1 MPPDSILVSEAQ
13 HQAHADERLVPTG
26 AASHSDLSREVY
38 CILGMPVDAVDMAG
52 ALQKLEAAAAG
63 GAPFLVSTPNLN
75 FLVNIQSD
83 EEFRDTLLDSDLC
96 LADGLPIIWI
106 ARIMGLPIRE
116 RVAGSDMF
124 DALKSPARFAQQLS
138 VFLFGGAQGAAAAVA
153 AKLHAEPCGLRAVGS
168 LDPGFLTVEEMSRD
182 DIIDVINASNADLLA
197 VFLGAKK
204 GQLWLHRNHDRLR
217 VPIRVQLGAT
227 VNFQAGTV
235 RRAPRMVRA
244 WGFEWLWRI
253 KEEPYLWRRYWND
266 GRVLLRLLVTRVLP
280 LLVVTHGHRLRS
292 NPAGQELVIT
302 TRQDQ
307 RSFVMTLRGAAV
319 ARNIDTAIACFRSAL
334 AARRHLVAIDFSE
347 VRAIDARFLGLLLML
362 RKGLKERGG
371 RLELTGVSGPT
382 ARSFRLNELRYLLT
396 P

>member
-1 MPPDSILVSEAQ
+1 
-13 HQAHADERLVPTG
+13 
-26 AASHSDLSREVY
+26 
-38 CILGMPVDAVDMAG
+38 MPVDAVDMAG
-52 ALQKLEAAAAG
+52 VLQKLEAAAAG

-253 KEEPYLWRRYWND
+253 KEEPYLWRRYWRD
-266 GRVLLRLLVTRVLP
+266 GRMLLRLTLTRILP
-280 LLVVTHGHRLRS
+280 LTIEIYRHRLRR
-292 NPAGQELVIT
+292 NPADQELVIT
-302 TRQDQ
+302 TSQDQ
-307 RSFVMTLRGAAV
+307 RSVVMALSGAAV
-319 ARNIDTAIACFRSAL
+319 ARHVGTATSRFRDAV
-334 AARRHLVAIDFSE
+334 AAQRPFVLVDFSE
-347 VRAIDARFLGLLLML
+347 VRDIDPRFLGLLLMA
-362 RKGLKERGG
+362 RKLLKQRGG
-371 RLELTGVSGPT
+371 TLKLIGVPSPI
-382 ARSFRLNELRYLLT
+382 ARVFRLNQAGYLLSREDDE
-396 P
+396 